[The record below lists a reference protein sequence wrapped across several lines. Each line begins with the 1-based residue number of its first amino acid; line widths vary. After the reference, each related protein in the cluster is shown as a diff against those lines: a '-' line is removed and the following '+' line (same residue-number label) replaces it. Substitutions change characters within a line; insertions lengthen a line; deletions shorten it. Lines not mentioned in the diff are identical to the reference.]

1 MSDTNDNL
9 ILVCGKSAV
18 GKTSS
23 LRNLANPAG
32 VAYMNCEAGKKITF
46 PAKFQQVTVT
56 DPLQVPQSI
65 EALTGNPKFHTIVI
79 DSLSFLMQMYE
90 QVYVN
95 NSPNTQKSWGEYASY
110 FINMMQ
116 QSVAK
121 SDKNIIFL
129 AHTGD
134 TYNEADMVTETK
146 AIVKGSL
153 NKLGIESFF
162 STVVATK
169 RIELKKL
176 SPFIENNSLL
186 NITPEDEALGWKYVY
201 QCKLTKDT
209 INERIR
215 SPLGMWSQQETY
227 IDADIQLVLNRLK
240 EYYA

>member
-1 MSDTNDNL
+1 MAEVNDNL

-23 LRNLANPAG
+23 LRNLPNPEG
-32 VAYMNCEAGKKITF
+32 VAYMNCEAGKKLTF
-46 PAKFQQVTVT
+46 PAKFKQVTIT

-65 EALTGNPKFHTIVI
+65 EALTGNPNFHTIVI

-95 NSPNTQKSWGEYASY
+95 TSTNSQREWGNYASF

-116 QSVAK
+116 QNVAK

-134 TYNEADMVTETK
+134 TYNESDMVTETK

-153 NKLGIESFF
+153 NKLGLESFF

-169 RIELKKL
+169 RIEVKKL
-176 SPFIENNSLL
+176 LPYVADNKLL
-186 NITPEDEALGWKYVY
+186 SITPEDEALGWKYVY
-201 QCKLTKDT
+201 QCKLTKET

-215 SPLGMWSQQETY
+215 SPLGLWSQQETY
-227 IDADIQLVLNRLK
+227 IDADVQLVLDRLK
-240 EYYA
+240 QYYA

>member
-1 MSDTNDNL
+1 MNDVNDNL
-9 ILVCGKSAV
+9 IMICGKSAV

-23 LRNLANPAG
+23 LRNLKNPEG

-46 PAKFQQVTVT
+46 PAKFKQVTVT

-65 EALTGNPKFHTIVI
+65 EALNGNPNFHTIVI

-95 NSPNTQKSWGEYASY
+95 TSANTQKSWGDYSAF

-129 AHTGD
+129 THTGD
-134 TYNEADMVTETK
+134 TYNESDMVTETK
-146 AIVKGSL
+146 AVVKGSL
-153 NKLGIESFF
+153 NKIGLESYF
-162 STVVATK
+162 SCVLATK
-169 RIELKKL
+169 RVELKKL
-176 SPFIENNSLL
+176 QPFLENNPLL
-186 NITPEDEALGWKYVY
+186 TITPEDEALGWKYVY
-201 QCKLTKDT
+201 QCKLTKET

-215 SPLGMWSQQETY
+215 SPMGLWNLNETY
-227 IDADIQLVLNRLK
+227 IDADVQLVLDRLK
-240 EYYA
+240 QYYA